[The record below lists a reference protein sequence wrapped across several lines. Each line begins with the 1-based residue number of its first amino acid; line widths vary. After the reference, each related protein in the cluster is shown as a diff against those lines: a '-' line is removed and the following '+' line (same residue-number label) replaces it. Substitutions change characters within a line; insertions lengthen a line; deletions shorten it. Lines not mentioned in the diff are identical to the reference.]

1 MLPLVTHPS
10 YSYGFPPNHRFAME
24 KFALL
29 AEQLRATGLLRSD
42 NLFRP
47 SRAKLSWLERVHC
60 PDYIERF
67 IDNRWSARE
76 IKRCNLPWSEGLVE
90 RSLISPAGTVLT
102 AQLALN
108 TGIACHLAGGTH
120 HAHYNYASG
129 FCVFN
134 DLAITAKLLLE
145 ENGLDR
151 VLIFD
156 CDVHQGDGTAMLL
169 ADEPRAISCS
179 IHAGNNF
186 PFTKSLS
193 DVDVALDDGV
203 GDEAY
208 LQVVEQTLER
218 LLEQHKPQL
227 VLYDAGVDIYAGD
240 PLGRLQVSEVGIRR
254 RDRAVLSMLYSRKI
268 PVATVIGGGY
278 DDDRQALA
286 RRHAI
291 VVEEAARLV
300 GWPNQ
305 RVGNMT

>member
-1 MLPLVTHPS
+1 MLPLITHPS

-24 KFALL
+24 KFQLL
-29 AEQLRATGLLRSD
+29 ADYLRASGLLRDD

-47 SRAKLSWLERVHC
+47 SRAKQRWLERVHC
-60 PDYIERF
+60 ADYIQRF
-67 IDNRWSARE
+67 IDNRWSERE
-76 IKRCNLPWSEGLVE
+76 IKRCNLPWSPGLVE
-90 RSLISPAGTVLT
+90 RSLISPAGTVLA
-102 AQLALN
+102 AQLALH

-145 ENGLDR
+145 ENGLER
-151 VLIFD
+151 LLIFD
-156 CDVHQGDGTAMLL
+156 CDVHQGDGTAVLL
-169 ADEPRAISCS
+169 AGEPRAITCS

-193 DVDVALDDGV
+193 DVDVALDDGA
-203 GDEAY
+203 GDDDY
-208 LQVVEQTLER
+208 LAAVERTLLQ
-218 LLEQHKPQL
+218 LLDQYQPQL

-240 PLGRLQVSEVGIRR
+240 PLGRLQVSEAGIRR
-254 RDRAVLSMLYSRKI
+254 RDRWVLQTLFERNI

-291 VVEEAARLV
+291 VVEEAARIV
-300 GWPNQ
+300 AA
-305 RVGNMT
+305 R

>member
-1 MLPLVTHPS
+1 MLPLITHPS

-24 KFALL
+24 KFQLL
-29 AEQLRATGLLRSD
+29 ADYLRSSGLLRDD

-47 SRAKLSWLERVHC
+47 SRAKQRWLERVHC
-60 PDYIERF
+60 ADYIQRF
-67 IDNRWSARE
+67 IDNRWSERE
-76 IKRCNLPWSEGLVE
+76 IKRCNLPWSPGLVE
-90 RSLISPAGTVLT
+90 RSLISPAGTVLA
-102 AQLALN
+102 AQLALH

-145 ENGLDR
+145 ENGLER

-156 CDVHQGDGTAMLL
+156 CDVHQGDGTAVLL
-169 ADEPRAISCS
+169 ADEPRAITCS

-203 GDEAY
+203 GDDDY
-208 LQVVEQTLER
+208 LAAVERTLLQ
-218 LLEQHKPQL
+218 LLDQYQPQL

-240 PLGRLQVSEVGIRR
+240 PLGRLQVSEAGLRR
-254 RDRAVLSMLYSRKI
+254 RDRWVLQTLVERNI

-291 VVEEAARLV
+291 VVEEAAQIVAAR
-300 GWPNQ
+300 
-305 RVGNMT
+305 

>member
-1 MLPLVTHPS
+1 MLPLITHPS

-24 KFALL
+24 KFQLL
-29 AEQLRATGLLRSD
+29 ADYLRASGLLCDD

-47 SRAKLSWLERVHC
+47 SRAKQRWLERVHC
-60 PDYIERF
+60 ADYIQRF
-67 IDNRWSARE
+67 IDNRWSERE
-76 IKRCNLPWSEGLVE
+76 IKRCNLPWSPGLVE
-90 RSLISPAGTVLT
+90 RSLISPAGTVLA
-102 AQLALN
+102 AQLALH

-134 DLAITAKLLLE
+134 DLAITAELLLE
-145 ENGLDR
+145 ENGLER

-156 CDVHQGDGTAMLL
+156 CDVHQGDGTAVLL
-169 ADEPRAISCS
+169 ADEPRAITCS

-203 GDEAY
+203 GDDDY
-208 LQVVEQTLER
+208 LAAVERTLLQ
-218 LLEQHKPQL
+218 LLDQYQPQL

-240 PLGRLQVSEVGIRR
+240 PLGRLQVSEAGLRR
-254 RDRAVLSMLYSRKI
+254 RDRWVLQTLVERNI

-291 VVEEAARLV
+291 VVEEAAQIVAAR
-300 GWPNQ
+300 
-305 RVGNMT
+305 